1 MTVRVVVRLVASARS
16 DSRNLVDTGELA
28 QVARAAERLDDSSR
42 NDRWPIS
49 ESETGFLLLALIN
62 PSKAHY
68 RPIIGTVYY
77 HPEKHPQHHS
87 RWGHKYN

>member
-42 NDRWPIS
+42 NARFPIS
-49 ESETGFLLLALIN
+49 DF
-62 PSKAHY
+62 
-68 RPIIGTVYY
+68 RFPISDFRFPITENRKPMTDG
-77 HPEKHPQHHS
+77 
-87 RWGHKYN
+87 R